1 MIKAHPFK
9 TYKVCYEQVLIFI
22 RKLLYEQHQQQ
33 FNSIKVQ
40 TLIRI
45 KSYDSGIPLQYQ
57 FAIMKASPNKNN
69 LLF

>member
-9 TYKVCYEQVLIFI
+9 TYNVCYEQVLIFI

-45 KSYDSGIPLQYQ
+45 NSYDSGIPLQ